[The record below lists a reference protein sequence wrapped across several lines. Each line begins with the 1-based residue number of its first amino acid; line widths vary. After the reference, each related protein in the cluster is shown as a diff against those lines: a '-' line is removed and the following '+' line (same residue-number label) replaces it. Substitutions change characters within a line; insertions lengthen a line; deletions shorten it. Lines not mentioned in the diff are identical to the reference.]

1 MLLKSSEI
9 ELATELCAEP
19 ASEKMEVC
27 EDDAD
32 DAIEGSYGPVLCK
45 AVGMDPSMI
54 WPTVGRVM
62 LRVY

>member
-1 MLLKSSEI
+1 M
-9 ELATELCAEP
+9 ELATELCAEA

-45 AVGMDPSMI
+45 AIGMEPSMI
-54 WPTVGRVM
+54 
-62 LRVY
+62 

>member
-1 MLLKSSEI
+1 M
-9 ELATELCAEP
+9 ELATELCTEA

-45 AVGMDPSMI
+45 AIGMDPSTI
-54 WPTVGRVM
+54 
-62 LRVY
+62 